1 MLRVYSGDVDV
12 KHTRVR
18 RSGGPFQPHALME
31 AFFSPQHEA

>member
-1 MLRVYSGDVDV
+1 MLSVSIENVDV

-18 RSGGPFQPHALME
+18 RSGGPFQPLALME